1 MSTEPTQETTEPA
14 YPSPAY
20 AWYVVGVLMVAYTF
34 SFIDRQILSLMS
46 RDIIA
51 EFDLSTTQYS
61 LLAGFAFAL
70 FYTVLGLPIGMAAD
84 RFSRRWIIG
93 AGITIWSLMT
103 AACGFAIGFWSLFA
117 ARVGVGVGEAAL
129 SPSAYSMISDYFPP
143 KTLGLA
149 LGTYGM
155 GIYIGSGLAF
165 IIGGTVVGAVSGTD
179 IILPLIGSMTGWKAV
194 FVIVGVPGLLVALLM
209 VTVREPFRRGL
220 KRAGPEGKADDVPFS
235 AVLKHVFERKGA
247 YFSHFMG
254 IAPLSLIGYGSAV
267 YVPLFFYTVHDSSPQ
282 VVGLWFGLA
291 VLIMGPL
298 GVVVGGILADQ
309 LRLKG
314 YSDCYLRV
322 PAIAALLLIPVNI
335 AFPLVDDPFW
345 AFVILFPGSFIG
357 AMPFGAGPAGLQAIT
372 PNQMR
377 AQVSALYLFTVN
389 IIGLGIGPLI
399 IGGMTDLFFTGE
411 GGLRYAMIVVF
422 TAAALWSMAVLFF
435 GFKPFAKCIDEA
447 EGVQI
452 AKQF

>member
-1 MSTEPTQETTEPA
+1 MEPDDRCLRVCN
-14 YPSPAY
+14 
-20 AWYVVGVLMVAYTF
+20 WLLVAVCGTC
-34 SFIDRQILSLMS
+34 RGWRRGGSLVAI
-46 RDIIA
+46 R
-51 EFDLSTTQYS
+51 
-61 LLAGFAFAL
+61 L
-70 FYTVLGLPIGMAAD
+70 FND
-84 RFSRRWIIG
+84 QR
-93 AGITIWSLMT
+93 
-103 AACGFAIGFWSLFA
+103 LF
-117 ARVGVGVGEAAL
+117 
-129 SPSAYSMISDYFPP
+129 PT

-179 IILPLIGSMTGWKAV
+179 IILPLIGAMTGWKAV
-194 FVIVGVPGLLVALLM
+194 FVIVGIPGLLVALLM
-209 VTVREPFRRGL
+209 FTVREPFRRGL
-220 KRAGPEGKADDVPFS
+220 KRAGPEGKADNVPFS
-235 AVLKHVFERKGA
+235 AVLKYVFERKRT

-254 IAPLSLIGYGSAV
+254 IASLSLIGYGSAV
-267 YVPLFFYTVHDSSPQ
+267 YAPLFFYTVHDSSPQ
-282 VVGLWFGLA
+282 IVGSWFGLA

-322 PAIAALLLIPVNI
+322 PALAALLLIPINI
-335 AFPLVDDPFW
+335 AFPLVEDPFW
-345 AFVILFPGSFIG
+345 AFAILFPGSFIG

-399 IGGMTDLFFTGE
+399 IGAMTDLFFTGE

-435 GFKPFAKCIDEA
+435 GFKPFAKCVEEP
-447 EGVQI
+447 EGVEV